1 MLLNTTFPCETGP
14 YFHKSWTCII
24 RCVPE
29 QMVTRWL
36 LKGEKHNFMKYND
49 HDFRPVLGK
58 IGAKIVKPPGMKKP
72 ERR

>member
-1 MLLNTTFPCETGP
+1 
-14 YFHKSWTCII
+14 
-24 RCVPE
+24 
-29 QMVTRWL
+29 MVTRWL